1 MKYIEAVQYLTEQ
14 NILKPNADW
23 EIKEK
28 KKARSLNANS
38 YFWVLV
44 NKIAKKQ
51 HISDTEVHDKLLS
64 ENIAY
69 FKNEEGGIDWKVSP
83 IEPNKYGLIVEQIK
97 DDYAYYLDSKMK
109 VSLQKESGDLVKDK
123 ANHEVVMGRVYWHIK
138 GTHQMDTKEMSRIL
152 ESTVFEAN
160 ELGIEVMTPNEI
172 AELTAAWEK
181 YHE

>member
-14 NILKPNADW
+14 NILKPDADW

-97 DDYAYYLDSKMK
+97 DYYLDSKMK

-138 GTHQMDTKEMSRIL
+138 GTHQMNTKEMSRIL
-152 ESTVFEAN
+152 ESTVFEAK
-160 ELGIEVMTPNEI
+160 ELRIEVLTPNEI